1 MGIDFGWFKVLGWME
16 LKLLCWGYKMII
28 GMWGFYGGV
37 VMIGMLL
44 LVVGFGLFNLL
55 LVGVGLIFGWM
66 VYKEDK

>member
-1 MGIDFGWFKVLGWME
+1 
-16 LKLLCWGYKMII
+16 MII